1 MATAAKR
8 RTVKNFKTAAD
19 QVRELN
25 ERVIEASSDA
35 GAASLKVY
43 GRLLQR
49 LAESQE
55 QADKHGREWLMAFG
69 RAQAKFLRDLSDAL
83 PASARREFGLDAKPK
98 RAAKSPAKKI
108 GSPKKN
114 GGLPIAN
121 YDKLTAK
128 QVEGRLKRL
137 SKPDLRKVSTYET
150 KHKNRATVL
159 KRIETLRAA

>member
-1 MATAAKR
+1 MAAATKK

-25 ERVIEASSDA
+25 ERVIGASSDA
-35 GAASLKVY
+35 GAASLQVY
-43 GRLLQR
+43 ARLLQR

-69 RAQAKFLRDLSDAL
+69 RAQAKFLSDLSQAL

-98 RAAKSPAKKI
+98 RASAKKS

-114 GGLPIAN
+114 GALPIAN

-137 SKPDLRKVSTYET
+137 SKPELRKVSSYEA

-159 KRIETLRAA
+159 KKIEARRDG